1 MTNTNTNNTTAATTT
16 TTAIELIK
24 FIERVGID
32 NIYSGGR
39 CDACPFTGQECE
51 ELSGGGCFDNTP
63 IYYDERGEEQKL
75 PSFIMEGSE
84 LIKLP
89 MLYNNPPVMVDKMY
103 NVSIHADHGV
113 EEDSESEEYYRYDR
127 YELSYE
133 EV

>member
-1 MTNTNTNNTTAATTT
+1 M
-16 TTAIELIK
+16 
-24 FIERVGID
+24 
-32 NIYSGGR
+32 
-39 CDACPFTGQECE
+39 
-51 ELSGGGCFDNTP
+51 GGCFDNTP

-103 NVSIHADHGV
+103 NVSIHTDHGV
-113 EEDSESEEYYRYDR
+113 EEDLESEEYYRYDR